1 MFNFYSTAG
10 LIFGNETSLNSCSQI
25 IDTLG
30 KNIFVISDRGLTEL
44 GLIEPTIKKL
54 KKNCNIKIFND
65 VESDPSKKT
74 LLNAFNDAREFEST
88 GVLGFGGGSSMDVA
102 KLVSLLLGSNQ
113 KIETI
118 WGVNNAKGPRLPRV
132 RIPTTAGTGAE
143 TEITAMVTYL
153 KEGMKFCMWHPDVRP
168 SLALID
174 PELTIGLPAN
184 LTAWTG
190 VDALIHGIEG
200 YCVPGFNPLCDGAA
214 LEGLSL
220 ISKSLVTAVEQ
231 PDSILARGGMH
242 VGSCLAGISFLKG
255 LGNVHSISHVVG
267 AEYNTHHG
275 LTNAI
280 VLPVVLRF
288 NLPGMEE
295 KVQRMSQAMQYKDH
309 SVDAFIKNMEDLLD
323 RVKIPKSLSELNVPE
338 DSAARIA
345 EKAMKDQAYG
355 QNPKKVSFEEMKE
368 MVLQSIKKAR

>member
-1 MFNFYSTAG
+1 
-10 LIFGNETSLNSCSQI
+10 
-25 IDTLG
+25 
-30 KNIFVISDRGLTEL
+30 
-44 GLIEPTIKKL
+44 
-54 KKNCNIKIFND
+54 
-65 VESDPSKKT
+65 
-74 LLNAFNDAREFEST
+74 
-88 GVLGFGGGSSMDVA
+88 
-102 KLVSLLLGSNQ
+102 
-113 KIETI
+113 
-118 WGVNNAKGPRLPRV
+118 
-132 RIPTTAGTGAE
+132 
-143 TEITAMVTYL
+143 MVTYL

-200 YCVPGFNPLCDGAA
+200 YCVPGFNPMCDGAA

-295 KVQRMSQAMQYKDH
+295 KVQRMSEAMQYKDH

>member
-1 MFNFYSTAG
+1 
-10 LIFGNETSLNSCSQI
+10 
-25 IDTLG
+25 
-30 KNIFVISDRGLTEL
+30 
-44 GLIEPTIKKL
+44 
-54 KKNCNIKIFND
+54 
-65 VESDPSKKT
+65 
-74 LLNAFNDAREFEST
+74 
-88 GVLGFGGGSSMDVA
+88 
-102 KLVSLLLGSNQ
+102 
-113 KIETI
+113 
-118 WGVNNAKGPRLPRV
+118 
-132 RIPTTAGTGAE
+132 
-143 TEITAMVTYL
+143 
-153 KEGMKFCMWHPDVRP
+153 MWHPDVRP

-190 VDALIHGIEG
+190 VDALIHAIEG
-200 YCVPGFNPLCDGAA
+200 YCVPGFNPMCDGAA

-295 KVQRMSQAMQYKDH
+295 KVQRMSEAMQYKDH